1 MVEAKRWR
9 VPIATRDHTEG
20 HRQATWLELFFDLSF
35 VVAVAQAASQFEHAA
50 AEGHLGEGLL
60 GYVFVFAAIWWI
72 WVSFTWFAN
81 FFDTDDVPY
90 RLLMMVMIAGSLGLA
105 AGVPQAAHLDFRIFV
120 VSYVVMRLAY
130 VAQWARVYRS
140 SGDPVMR
147 TLAGRIIVLTTVV
160 QAGWVAFLLVP
171 MEWRVEAWIAWFL
184 LDLAV
189 PVLARWN
196 PRLGGHWGHIR
207 ERYGLF
213 TIIVLGEAVAA
224 ATIAV
229 SGAVDSGL
237 DFDTAPLLT
246 LAIAALVIVFALWWI
261 YFDFAGGHAFEH
273 GPVTVYVWAYSHYFV
288 FAAVAALGAGTA
300 LAVER
305 ITDPGHVHLGDR
317 TVALIPAV
325 AVAVILVT
333 TLMIEEVSERGIPA
347 GHVAAKLIASAIA
360 VGSAYF
366 APVLTI
372 PGAAVVTAVALTGLV
387 VYGVVEQHHLY
398 RRLPEAAGGDA
409 ALGSTDQR
417 PSNPR
422 EAT

>member
-20 HRQATWLELFFDLSF
+20 HRQATWLELFFDLAF
-35 VVAVAQAASQFEHAA
+35 VVAVAQAATQFEHAA
-50 AEGHLGEGLL
+50 ADGHLGEGLL
-60 GYVFVFAAIWWI
+60 GYLFVFAAIWWI

-130 VAQWARVYRS
+130 VAQWARVYRT
-140 SGDPVMR
+140 GDPAMR
-147 TLAGRIIVLTTVV
+147 GLAARIIVLTTVV
-160 QAGWVAFLLVP
+160 QLGWVAFLLVP
-171 MEWRVEAWIAWFL
+171 MEWRVEAWLGWFL

-189 PVLARWN
+189 PAFARWN
-196 PRLGGHWGHIR
+196 PRLGGHWGHIK

-246 LAIAALVIVFALWWI
+246 LAGAGLVIVFALWWI
-261 YFDFAGGHAFEH
+261 YFDFAGGHAFDR
-273 GPVTVYVWAYSHYFV
+273 GPVTVYVWAYAHYFV

-317 TVALIPAV
+317 TVALVPAV
-325 AVAVILVT
+325 AVAVILLT
-333 TLMIEEVSERGIPA
+333 TLMIEAVSEHGIPA
-347 GHVAAKLIASAIA
+347 GHVAAKVIAAA
-360 VGSAYF
+360 VAVAAALL

-372 PGAAVVTAVALTGLV
+372 PGAAVVTALALTGLV
-387 VYGVVEQHHLY
+387 VHGVAEQHLLY
-398 RRLPEAAGGDA
+398 RRSPEAAPREA
-409 ALGSTDQR
+409 ALGSSDHR
-417 PSNPR
+417 PTTPG

>member
-35 VVAVAQAASQFEHAA
+35 VVAVAQTASQFEHAA

-60 GYVFVFAAIWWI
+60 GYVFAFAAIWWI

-130 VAQWARVYRS
+130 VVQWARVYRA
-140 SGDPVMR
+140 GDPVMR
-147 TLAGRIIVLTTVV
+147 PLAGRIIVLTTLV
-160 QAGWVAFLLVP
+160 QVGWVAFLLVP
-171 MEWRVEAWIAWFL
+171 MEWRVEAWIAWFAV
-184 LDLAV
+184 DLAI
-189 PVLARWN
+189 PLIARWN
-196 PRLGGHWGHIR
+196 PRLGGHWGHLK

-246 LAIAALVIVFALWWI
+246 LAAAGLVVVFSMWWI
-261 YFDFAGGHAFEH
+261 YFDFSGGHAFDR
-273 GPVTVYVWAYSHYFV
+273 GPVTVFVWAYAHYAV
-288 FAAVAALGAGTA
+288 FASVAALGAGIA
-300 LAVER
+300 LAVAR
-305 ITDPGHVHLGDR
+305 ITDPAHVHLSDR
-317 TVALIPAV
+317 TVALVPAV
-325 AVAVILVT
+325 AVAVFLVT
-333 TLMIEEVSERGIPA
+333 TLLIESVSERGIAA
-347 GHVAAKLIASAIA
+347 GHVAAKFVTAAIA
-360 VGSAYF
+360 VGAAIL
-366 APVLTI
+366 APAITV
-372 PGAAVVTAVALTGLV
+372 PGAMVVTGIALAALV
-387 VYGVVEQHHLY
+387 VYGVIEQHLLY
-398 RRLPEAAGGDA
+398 RSTEA
-409 ALGSTDQR
+409 
-417 PSNPR
+417 PF
-422 EAT
+422 EAR

>member
-20 HRQATWLELFFDLSF
+20 HRQATWLELFFDLAF

-60 GYVFVFAAIWWI
+60 GYLFAFAAIWWI

-105 AGVPQAAHLDFRIFV
+105 AGVPQAAHLDFRVFV

-130 VAQWARVYRS
+130 VAQWARVHRS
-140 SGDPVMR
+140 TPDPVMR
-147 TLAGRIIVLTTVV
+147 RLAGRMIALTAFV
-160 QAGWVAFLLVP
+160 QLGWVAFLLVP
-171 MEWRVEAWIAWFL
+171 AEWRVEAWIAWFL

-246 LAIAALVIVFALWWI
+246 LAAAGLVIVFALWWI
-261 YFDFAGGHAFEH
+261 YFDFSGGHAFDR

-317 TVALIPAV
+317 AVALVPAV
-325 AVAVILVT
+325 AVAVILLT
-333 TLMIEEVSERGIPA
+333 TLMIEAVSERGVAA
-347 GHVAAKLIASAIA
+347 GHVAAKFAAAAVAI
-360 VGSAYF
+360 GSALL
-366 APVLTI
+366 APVLTV
-372 PGAAVVTAVALTGLV
+372 PGAAVATAAALAGLV
-387 VYGVVEQHHLY
+387 LYGVVEQHLRY
-398 RRLPEAAGGDA
+398 RRSPDTGPDAA
-409 ALGSTDQR
+409 ALGSSDQP
-417 PSNPR
+417 PSTP
-422 EAT
+422 EVTP

>member
-35 VVAVAQAASQFEHAA
+35 VVAVAQAATQFEHAA

-60 GYVFVFAAIWWI
+60 GFVFVFAAIWWI

-130 VAQWARVYRS
+130 VAQWARVYRH
-140 SGDPVMR
+140 GDPAMR
-147 TLAGRIIVLTTVV
+147 GLAGRIIVLTTFV
-160 QAGWVAFLLVP
+160 QLGWVAFLLVP
-171 MEWRVEAWIAWFL
+171 TEWRVEAWIAWFL

-189 PVLARWN
+189 PLLARWN
-196 PRLGGHWGHIR
+196 PRLGGHWGHIK

-246 LAIAALVIVFALWWI
+246 LAAAGLVVVFALWWI
-261 YFDFAGGHAFEH
+261 YFDFSGGHAFDR
-273 GPVTVYVWAYSHYFV
+273 GPVTVYVWAYAHYFV

-305 ITDPGHVHLGDR
+305 ITDPAHVHLSDR
-317 TVALIPAV
+317 AVALIPAV
-325 AVAVILVT
+325 AVAVILLT
-333 TLMIEEVSERGIPA
+333 TLMIEAVSERGIA
-347 GHVAAKLIASAIA
+347 VGHVIAKFAAAA
-360 VGSAYF
+360 VTIGAALL

-372 PGAAVVTAVALTGLV
+372 PGAAAASAATLAALV
-387 VYGVVEQHHLY
+387 VYGVIEQHYLY
-398 RRLPEAAGGDA
+398 RRSPEAAPGDP
-409 ALGSTDQR
+409 ALGSTDQH
-417 PSNPR
+417 PSNPG
-422 EAT
+422 EPT

>member
-20 HRQATWLELFFDLSF
+20 HRQATWLELFFDLAF
-35 VVAVAQAASQFEHAA
+35 VVAVAQAALQFEHAA

-60 GYVFVFAAIWWI
+60 GYAFAFAAIWWI

-130 VAQWARVYRS
+130 VAQWGRVYRT
-140 SGDPVMR
+140 GDPAMR
-147 TLAGRIIVLTTVV
+147 PLALKMMVWTTFV
-160 QAGWVAFLLVP
+160 QLGWVAFLLVP
-171 MEWRVEAWIAWFL
+171 MDLRVEAWLVWFA

-189 PVLARWN
+189 PVIARWD

-213 TIIVLGEAVAA
+213 TIIVLGEAVSA

-246 LAIAALVIVFALWWI
+246 LAAAGLVTVFALWWI
-261 YFDFAGGHAFEH
+261 YFDFSGGHAFDR
-273 GPVTVYVWAYSHYFV
+273 GPRTVYVWAYAHYLV
-288 FAAVAALGAGTA
+288 FASVAALGAGIA
-300 LAVER
+300 LAVVR
-305 ITDPGHVHLGDR
+305 ITDPEHVHLGDR
-317 TVALIPAV
+317 AVALIPAV
-325 AVAVILVT
+325 AVAVLLLVT
-333 TLMIEEVSERGIPA
+333 LLIETVSEHGMAP
-347 GHVAAKLIASAIA
+347 GHVAAKFIAAAIA
-360 VGSAYF
+360 IAAALL
-366 APVLTI
+366 APTLTI
-372 PGAAVVTAVALTGLV
+372 QGAAVITALALTGLV
-387 VYGVVEQHHLY
+387 VYGVIEQH
-398 RRLPEAAGGDA
+398 RLAAPAEAEAA
-409 ALGSTDQR
+409 
-417 PSNPR
+417 
-422 EAT
+422 